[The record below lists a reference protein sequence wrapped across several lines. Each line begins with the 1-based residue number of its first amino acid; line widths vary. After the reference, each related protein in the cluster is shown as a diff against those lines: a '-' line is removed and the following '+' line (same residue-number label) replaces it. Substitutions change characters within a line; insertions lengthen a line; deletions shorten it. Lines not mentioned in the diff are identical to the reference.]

1 MSLSAT
7 RCPSALLGRRWLT
20 VAKSQAWLPA
30 AVASVCCC
38 GVSTLLVCRRPC
50 RAPGPSWRS
59 RGPRAVSSLS
69 WPWFCRLSRGP
80 GWDVWGPGGGGRA
93 VELSQPR
100 RGSPHLPALSC
111 CRSLGGPCPRGAF
124 EAHRVSGPHPRPGG
138 RGSAPCGNIPEAQ
151 GLSTAGRSFAPGPTL
166 APFRSRG
173 TPCCG
178 SHASRTRPQL
188 VAGGMSRLRPGLA

>member
-69 WPWFCRLSRGP
+69 WPWFCRLSRTSGGQAVVEGP
-80 GWDVWGPGGGGRA
+80 LSSHSPGEAPPTFPPFPAAGAWEGPVPVAPSKPIVSLARILALVAEAARPAGTSLKHRDCRQQDVASPRGRRWPRFAHGGR
-93 VELSQPR
+93 
-100 RGSPHLPALSC
+100 PAAGTMPAGL
-111 CRSLGGPCPRGAF
+111 
-124 EAHRVSGPHPRPGG
+124 G
-138 RGSAPCGNIPEAQ
+138 RGS
-151 GLSTAGRSFAPGPTL
+151 L
-166 APFRSRG
+166 
-173 TPCCG
+173 
-178 SHASRTRPQL
+178 L
-188 VAGGMSRLRPGLA
+188 VA